1 MLRVVGFRAQQPQL
15 YSRTWSDHAA
25 TGRQKHSRPVG
36 EHSGRSAIRDKSTR
50 HRGTQRTPVRTH
62 EYNTD
67 FRRALSSFTGR
78 CSAGTAIS
86 RDGSRPPLPPLLPL
100 VAGPLPSLPSN
111 ARTAADHR
119 LRWG

>member
-1 MLRVVGFRAQQPQL
+1 MRLAEVTMSRRRCEQPFT
-15 YSRTWSDHAA
+15 SMEGSDDAL
-25 TGRQKHSRPVG
+25 
-36 EHSGRSAIRDKSTR
+36 
-50 HRGTQRTPVRTH
+50 TH
-62 EYNTD
+62 EYRTD

-100 VAGPLPSLPSN
+100 VAGPLPSLPSY
-111 ARTAADHR
+111 ARTIADHR